1 MNDTLNQSS
10 ICITPDVMAQVLSQV
25 VSIQDAI
32 KAAEITFVAGI
43 IFGLLMAYSIPKIV
57 RWYFAPAKRT

>member
-1 MNDTLNQSS
+1 
-10 ICITPDVMAQVLSQV
+10 MAQVLSQV

-57 RWYFAPAKRT
+57 RWYFAPTKRT